1 MKNLLFQKWF
11 GRILCG
17 VFALSALTLS
27 ALTLSGCA
35 SLPRDQQ
42 GWTAQIQK
50 DRVLVVGYSKPAK
63 DDAPIFDREKIVL
76 QKLAQRLGAKLELK
90 EGNAHSLLD
99 DVKNRRLA
107 MVVAQIPAD
116 SPFKEKL
123 GFSQTFY
130 TRQSDKT
137 EYSIAVAPGENR
149 LLLLLDQTIAEDQ
162 EAKK

>member
-1 MKNLLFQKWF
+1 MKIFFQKPF
-11 GRILCG
+11 AVILLG
-17 VFALSALTLS
+17 VFM
-27 ALTLSGCA
+27 LSGCS

-50 DRVLVVGYSKPAK
+50 DRVLIVGYSKPAK
-63 DDAPIFDREKIVL
+63 DDAPIFDREKVVL
-76 QKLAQRLGAKLELK
+76 QKLAQRLGAKLKLK

-99 DVKNRRLA
+99 DVENRRLA

-116 SPFKEKL
+116 SPFAEKL

-130 TRQSDKT
+130 TRESDKT

-149 LLLLLDQTIAEDQ
+149 LLLLLDQTIADQ
-162 EAKK
+162 QKGKSK

>member
-1 MKNLLFQKWF
+1 VKILFQKPF
-11 GRILCG
+11 VVISLG
-17 VFALSALTLS
+17 VFALS
-27 ALTLSGCA
+27 GCS

-63 DDAPIFDREKIVL
+63 DDAPIFDREKVVL

-99 DVKNRRLA
+99 DVENRRLA

-116 SPFKEKL
+116 SPFAEKL

-130 TRQSDKT
+130 TRESDKT

-149 LLLLLDQTIAEDQ
+149 LLLLLDQTIADQ
-162 EAKK
+162 QKGESK